1 MYACQT
7 LEAVIKDH
15 KQKPP
20 LYRNIKACTFQY

>member
-7 LEAVIKDH
+7 LEAVIKDR

-20 LYRNIKACTFQY
+20 LYRNFGSSLAT